1 MVARGLDDVPKVR
14 LEITSVG
21 YATSAPENL
30 IASVRRYL
38 RVVEIVLS
46 AIGLIALVVA
56 ALGISN
62 AMLAAVRERRR
73 EIGVLKAIGARDRD
87 VYRTFL
93 VEAGVLGL
101 VGGLAGHRRGVAHR
115 RGRGAGGE
123 RLPRPTAA
131 VGRPSE
137 PARLGGAGRRWLGST
152 ALALLAGTL
161 PAWRAAHLPAREAV
175 SGA

>member
-1 MVARGLDDVPKVR
+1 M
-14 LEITSVG
+14 G
-21 YATSAPENL
+21 YVLQRPENL

-62 AMLAAVRERRR
+62 AMLAAVARAAARDR
-73 EIGVLKAIGARDRD
+73 GAQGHRGRDRD

-101 VGGLAGHRRGVAHR
+101 V
-115 RGRGAGGE
+115 
-123 RLPRPTAA
+123 AA
-131 VGRPSE
+131 SWARSWVG
-137 PARLGGAGRRWLGST
+137 
-152 ALALLAGTL
+152 
-161 PAWRAAHLPAREAV
+161 
-175 SGA
+175 